1 MCVYDY
7 AITMSDENVEIRILD
22 VLKLMYEFVN
32 KVFPL
37 FLNTFRCPYKIVCN
51 VFFPKPEIS

>member
-22 VLKLMYEFVN
+22 VLKLMSLLIKYSHYFST
-32 KVFPL
+32 P
-37 FLNTFRCPYKIVCN
+37 
-51 VFFPKPEIS
+51 